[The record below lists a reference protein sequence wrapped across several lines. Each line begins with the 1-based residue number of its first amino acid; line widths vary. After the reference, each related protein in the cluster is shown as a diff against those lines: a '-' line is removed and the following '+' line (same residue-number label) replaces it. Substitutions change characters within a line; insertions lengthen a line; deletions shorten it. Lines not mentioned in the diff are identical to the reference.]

1 MWEMA
6 NVLSCTWRY
15 LMVLVSRDDQ
25 SSGMFS
31 STAANAIRPDKSAA
45 DQKNHF
51 LFFVS
56 VKRNKRDV
64 KSLPPPTRGILA
76 LTQKALKPLISDF
89 QHWCGADTRSSA
101 LSHTCTFSHLN
112 AVLHLHVSQQFP
124 VDTEE
129 TKVSLL
135 IVDDAASLRGGL
147 NETRPRAAVGAVQ
160 GPQQVPIHG
169 MDEART
175 LWTNDM
181 KSAFVLAL
189 IKWIFVANINVNI
202 GCISPLQP
210 LMTRPSSAQTLA
222 QVTSQSWPVK
232 MARGVVNSPEI
243 TQKEQL

>member
-15 LMVLVSRDDQ
+15 LMVLVSKDDR

-31 STAANAIRPDKSAA
+31 STAANAIEPDKSAA
-45 DQKNHF
+45 DQKHHF
-51 LFFVS
+51 LFCVS

-64 KSLPPPTRGILA
+64 KSPPPPPPTPHQRHTGSYPESLKAFNQWLSA
-76 LTQKALKPLISDF
+76 LM
-89 QHWCGADTRSSA
+89 WCRHTRSSA

-129 TKVSLL
+129 TKVSLI

-147 NETRPRAAVGAVQ
+147 NETRPRAAVRGVQ

-175 LWTNDM
+175 LWTSNT
-181 KSAFVLAL
+181 KSAFV
-189 IKWIFVANINVNI
+189 I
-202 GCISPLQP
+202 
-210 LMTRPSSAQTLA
+210 
-222 QVTSQSWPVK
+222 
-232 MARGVVNSPEI
+232 
-243 TQKEQL
+243 